1 MEQRL
6 GEAVAISGAS
16 VTVTS
21 VTDVLSFAIGLFS
34 NMPVVQL
41 FCLFTTVALFVDYV
55 YQMTF
60 FTALM
65 GIIVRKQTAMDM
77 EREKKMDRVKPNSL

>member
-41 FCLFTTVALFVDYV
+41 FCLYTTVALFVDYV

-65 GIIVRKQTAMDM
+65 GIIVRKQAIQDM
-77 EREKKMDRVKPNSL
+77 EKEKKIEKVV